1 MLFAIAI
8 ALFSIFLF
16 FSLRLLSAYL
26 VPAILHYNYSYD
38 FFNLFRTYRNSSAEF
53 KALTHYNARPLFS
66 FYVFTTRRFFSSST
80 FLLNGSIGHSEMTP
94 VRTHT
99 VYFIS
104 GQKIYML
111 YGPDA
116 IATIL
121 AIHEPLVDY
130 FDMCN
135 SNKNFVVNSKLYT
148 LKVSK

>member
-1 MLFAIAI
+1 MLFAITI
-8 ALFSIFLF
+8 ALFSVFLF

-38 FFNLFRTYRNSSAEF
+38 FFNLFRIYQNSSAEF
-53 KALTHYNARPLFS
+53 NALTYYNARPLSS
-66 FYVFTTRRFFSSST
+66 FYIFTTRRFFSSST
-80 FLLNGSIGHSEMTP
+80 FLLNGIDRSEMTS
-94 VRTHT
+94 VRMHT
-99 VYFIS
+99 IYFVS

-116 IATIL
+116 IAAIL
-121 AIHEPLVDY
+121 VIQEPLVGY
-130 FDMCN
+130 FDMCS